1 MSLHT
6 LVSDGLAGRLQPR
19 RLTAAAVS
27 RPDATDV
34 AARLSGA
41 SMRILETGLALA
53 AIATA
58 LLIGLG
64 R

>member
-6 LVSDGLAGRLQPR
+6 IVSDGLHGRLQPR
-19 RLTAAAVS
+19 RAVAAVAQP
-27 RPDATDV
+27 RTTDL

-41 SMRILETGLALA
+41 SMRILETGLAVT
-53 AIATA
+53 AIAVA

>member
-1 MSLHT
+1 VSLHT
-6 LVSDGLAGRLQPR
+6 LVSDGLAGRLPTRRSSAPVLVQPEPS
-19 RLTAAAVS
+19 TI
-27 RPDATDV
+27 

-41 SMRILETGLALA
+41 SMRILETGLAVT
-53 AIATA
+53 AIVTA

>member
-1 MSLHT
+1 VSLHT
-6 LVSDGLAGRLQPR
+6 IVSDGLIGRLHARRTAVAVAQPR
-19 RLTAAAVS
+19 PTEL
-27 RPDATDV
+27 

-41 SMRILETGLALA
+41 SMRFLETALA
-53 AIATA
+53 VTAIAVA

>member
-6 LVSDGLAGRLQPR
+6 IVSDGLAGRFHSRDVVAVAQPR
-19 RLTAAAVS
+19 TSHMAVL
-27 RPDATDV
+27 
-34 AARLSGA
+34 LSGA
-41 SMRILETGLALA
+41 SMRILETGLALT
-53 AIATA
+53 AIVTA